1 MYSRKDDEY
10 IQRIADAIRRDM
22 SSMKSSATLA
32 MVFLPGTFLCVS
44 AAVIYNEG
52 SMHSQ
57 IFSRSLAWQCL
68 TGIVSQ
74 GKVSFLRTS
83 GHTSMLWYPDAAGYV
98 YLEVEDQRDALITPA
113 RVWAKETRE
122 GKHNES
128 IGALRR
134 TWFRWGRLECSLRE
148 QMIRYS
154 LGVNFETDVCLQD

>member
-57 IFSRSLAWQCL
+57 IFSRSLA
-68 TGIVSQ
+68 
-74 GKVSFLRTS
+74 
-83 GHTSMLWYPDAAGYV
+83 
-98 YLEVEDQRDALITPA
+98 
-113 RVWAKETRE
+113 
-122 GKHNES
+122 
-128 IGALRR
+128 
-134 TWFRWGRLECSLRE
+134 
-148 QMIRYS
+148 
-154 LGVNFETDVCLQD
+154 